1 MVFGGNISFG
11 RSKGKMPGNKEKQR
25 RWGVDKHP
33 IFAILKMDVL
43 EMCVSLY
50 IKKKDC
56 FEQSVCW
63 VK

>member
-1 MVFGGNISFG
+1 
-11 RSKGKMPGNKEKQR
+11 MPGNKEKQR

-56 FEQSVCW
+56 FGQSACW